1 MWNCKLIVGE
11 YGILLRQQH
20 KPLFTKRTDLRAGVN
35 HGSQYRYVL
44 ETVPE
49 AMEFSRNLRENRIIY
64 TCVHV
69 EEGESVWARNCG
81 LAVLV
86 FPHRGPGRWVIVQ
99 YGCLQLMVVYE
110 SLTDPIISSSLRVEW
125 GLVMLM
131 VVCECIL
138 SVPCAS
144 RNT

>member
-49 AMEFSRNLRENRIIY
+49 AMEFSRNLRENRII
-64 TCVHV
+64 HV
-69 EEGESVWARNCG
+69 CMWKRGRVCG
-81 LAVLV
+81 HETVGLLC
-86 FPHRGPGRWVIVQ
+86 WS
-99 YGCLQLMVVYE
+99 
-110 SLTDPIISSSLRVEW
+110 SLTEAQAD
-125 GLVMLM
+125 G
-131 VVCECIL
+131 
-138 SVPCAS
+138 
-144 RNT
+144 